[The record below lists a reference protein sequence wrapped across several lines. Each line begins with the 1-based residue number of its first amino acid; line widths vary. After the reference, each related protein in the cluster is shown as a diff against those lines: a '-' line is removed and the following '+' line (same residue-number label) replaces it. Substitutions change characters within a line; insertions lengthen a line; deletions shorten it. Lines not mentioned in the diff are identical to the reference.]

1 MPIEVK
7 MLKKKWKLVSIIQ
20 EDFYEKLHFDIKI
33 SQLKND
39 IKILW
44 LMKKKRKLLKKSII

>member
-1 MPIEVK
+1 MHIGAR
-7 MLKKKWKLVSIIQ
+7 MLRKKCKLALITR

-39 IKILW
+39 IKILL
-44 LMKKKRKLLKKSII
+44 LMKKKQKL